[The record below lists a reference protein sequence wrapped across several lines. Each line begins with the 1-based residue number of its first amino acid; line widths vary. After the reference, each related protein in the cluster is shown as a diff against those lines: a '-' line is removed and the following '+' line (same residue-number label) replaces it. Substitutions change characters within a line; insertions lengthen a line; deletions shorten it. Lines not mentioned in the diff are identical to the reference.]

1 MQEKAKSAESE
12 SWMKSCKGDQE
23 TAAFPLGP
31 VSASAATPP
40 DASQGRKPRPSLHA
54 VRACVC

>member
-1 MQEKAKSAESE
+1 MQEKARSAESE
-12 SWMKSCKGDQE
+12 SWMKSCEGDQE

-40 DASQGRKPRPSLHA
+40 GATVPL
-54 VRACVC
+54 CFIE